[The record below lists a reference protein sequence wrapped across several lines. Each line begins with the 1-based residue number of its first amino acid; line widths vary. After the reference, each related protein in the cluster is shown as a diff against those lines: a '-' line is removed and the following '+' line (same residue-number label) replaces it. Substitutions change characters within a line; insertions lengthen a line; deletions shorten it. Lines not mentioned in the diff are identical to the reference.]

1 MSHQAISPSQAIY
14 HFTLSHEQTLNI
26 ATSLASDIGV
36 ASDVMP
42 RDFLLRHYNLL
53 EMLLEKLT
61 QDERNHVL
69 GAITYLG
76 ASQ

>member
-1 MSHQAISPSQAIY
+1 MPPSQAIY

-26 ATSLASDIGV
+26 ATSLASDIDV

-53 EMLLEKLT
+53 EMFIENLT
-61 QDERNHVL
+61 QDERIHVL